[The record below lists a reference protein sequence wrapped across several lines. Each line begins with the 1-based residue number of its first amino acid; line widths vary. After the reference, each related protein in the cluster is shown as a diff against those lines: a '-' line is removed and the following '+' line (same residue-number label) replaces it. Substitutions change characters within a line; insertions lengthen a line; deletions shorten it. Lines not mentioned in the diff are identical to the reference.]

1 MTLDFF
7 KAHAYGN
14 DFLCA
19 PVDQTTNL
27 ECQQLARRIC
37 DRHVGVGLGGDH
49 SKIGQHSGPQE
60 IL

>member
-19 PVDQTTNL
+19 PVDQTTDV
-27 ECQQLARRIC
+27 ECRQLARRIC
-37 DRHVGVGLGGDH
+37 DRHVGLGADGLICMPPRKMGRR
-49 SKIGQHSGPQE
+49 
-60 IL
+60 

>member
-19 PVDQTTNL
+19 PVDQTTNV

-37 DRHVGVGLGGDH
+37 DRHVGIGADGL
-49 SKIGQHSGPQE
+49 
-60 IL
+60 ILYAST